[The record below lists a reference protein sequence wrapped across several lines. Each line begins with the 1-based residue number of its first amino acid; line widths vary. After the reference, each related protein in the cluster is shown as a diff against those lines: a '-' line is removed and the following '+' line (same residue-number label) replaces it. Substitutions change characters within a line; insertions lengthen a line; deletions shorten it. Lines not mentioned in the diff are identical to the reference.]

1 MNKINGIVLMKYK
14 NINKWMNMND
24 DKNEMIINNNADKNE

>member
-1 MNKINGIVLMKYK
+1 MKYK